1 MQLEVV
7 RYACQ
12 DWLITPAAL
21 ALNEMPPASI
31 SEQKFVLAATGV
43 GVFTL
48 RTEPTPEW
56 WEYAMLA
63 INPDLDPALEYAI
76 AKWQIPA
83 PPGVA
88 GNAYTRQFQ
97 VERMTSLVGLASIE
111 GEPDDLVN
119 RIGFAVDSWKARP
132 FNTMTDAF
140 TSAPLPDLFNGIDA
154 ELASWRGKMDI
165 HRVNYQVTL
174 IGRIVFAAVVI
185 T

>member
-12 DWLITPAAL
+12 DWLITPSAL
-21 ALNEMPPASI
+21 AVNEVPPANI
-31 SEQKFVLAATGV
+31 SEQKFVLIATGV

-56 WEYAMLA
+56 WEYATLA
-63 INPDLDPALEYAI
+63 INPDLDPALEYGI
-76 AKWQIPA
+76 AKWQIPT
-83 PPGVA
+83 PPGAA
-88 GNAYTRQFQ
+88 GSQYTRHFQ
-97 VERMTSLVGLASIE
+97 VERMASLAGLASIE

-119 RIGFAVDSWKARP
+119 RIGFAVDSWKTRP

-140 TSAPLPDLFNGIDA
+140 TSAPLPNLFNGIDA

-165 HRVNYQVTL
+165 HRVNYQITL